1 METNRVVGDSFK
13 VRAAVSALAAA
24 LALVSVGAADAAL
37 RIMGFKY
44 GVESGA
50 WPWQVA
56 LMKPQGDGFRQFCGG
71 SVIHERWVLT
81 AAHCVDGDDPDDVQV
96 LVGAHDLDEGGRRID
111 VETIRRRRDY
121 RDDPLVNDIALLEL
135 ARPADVEEVVTLA
148 DAERSAELTKPG
160 VMATAIG
167 WGLLFPLRCVGGS
180 KAGAHRCRPRG
191 GGDGHFVHDLTG
203 QPVDPSDAATSH
215 LMQVEL
221 PLVGEQACREAYPG
235 AQIDDRTLCAGYRLG
250 GKGTCQGDGGGPLVV
265 KDGDGWVQV
274 GIVSWGAGCGK
285 PGKYDVYTNVGAFAE
300 WVNWTTGL
308 EVAVSGSTADAEDR
322 AAPPS
327 PGGERVALVIG
338 NSRYEHVSPD
348 PSGSNDAES
357 VGAALE
363 RLGFT
368 VTTLKDA
375 GYVDMAWGLE
385 EFARAAQSVQTA
397 VVFYAG
403 HGHAADGR
411 NFLAPVDTRPKAYQ
425 AAAAPDA
432 VNLFVTQA
440 NFGLIPVEWLMR
452 SVAGASNLRLVV
464 LDTDVHAPLEPAGGT
479 IVAQA
484 AAGGSAAAGGGD
496 RNSPYTEALLRYLE
510 EPDLELGML
519 FRKVRD
525 DVMRA
530 TEGGQEPVV
539 YGLPGRGIYLGAVS
553 GQLSRKTFR
562 DCPEC
567 PELVVVPSGS
577 FMMGS
582 PGSEEGRYDDEGP
595 VHRVRIAEPFAVG
608 VYEVTRGEYGRFVSA
623 TGHASGDSCMTY
635 EQEEGEWE
643 EGEWEERS
651 GRNWRNPGFRQTD
664 EHPVVCVSWEDA
676 QAYVRW
682 LSVETGEAY
691 RLLSEAEWEYVARG
705 GTETARYWGESES
718 GQCHHANGADME
730 AKRHASGW
738 TVVDCDD
745 GYYRTSPVGT
755 FSANRWKLHDVLG
768 NAWEWVEDCWNDS
781 YAGAPGDGSAW
792 ESGNCGVRVLRGGS
806 WVSQPRDLRSAGRSG
821 DTPGSRGGNVG
832 FRVARTLTP

>member
-1 METNRVVGDSFK
+1 METNRAVRDSFK

-37 RIMGFKY
+37 VVDEALVVD
-44 GVESGA
+44 GVKLGVGVKDSRAEAGA
-50 WPWQVA
+50 WPWQAA
-56 LMKPQGDGFRQFCGG
+56 LIEPQGDGSRQFCGG

-81 AAHCVDGDDPDDVQV
+81 AAHCVDGDDPDDLQV

-135 ARPADVEEVVTLA
+135 ARPAEVEEVVTLA

-180 KAGAHRCRPRG
+180 KADTHRCRPRG

-265 KDGDGWVQV
+265 KDGDEWVQV

-300 WVNWTTGL
+300 WVNRTTGL
-308 EVAVSGSTADAEDR
+308 EIAVSGSTADAEDR

-338 NSRYEHVSPD
+338 NGRYEHVSPD

-385 EFARAAQSVQTA
+385 EFARAAQSAQTA

-411 NFLAPVDTRPKAYQ
+411 NFLAPVDARPKTHE
-425 AAAAPDA
+425 AAADPDA

-452 SVAGASNLRLVV
+452 SAAGASNLRLVV

-484 AAGGSAAAGGGD
+484 AVGGSAAAGSGD

-539 YGLPGRGIYLGAVS
+539 YGLPGRGVYLGAVAD
-553 GQLSRKTFR
+553 QLSRKTFR

-577 FMMGS
+577 FVKGS
-582 PGSEEGRYDDEGP
+582 PGWEEGRWDDEDP
-595 VHRVRIAEPFAVG
+595 VHWVTIARPFAVG

-623 TGHASGDSCMTY
+623 TGHASGDSCLAH
-635 EQEEGEWE
+635 GELSE
-643 EGEWEERS
+643 
-651 GRNWRNPGFRQTD
+651 RNWRNPGFRQTD

-705 GTETARYWGESES
+705 GTETARYWGESET
-718 GQCHHANGADME
+718 GQCRNANGAD
-730 AKRHASGW
+730 ASTDFGW
-738 TVVDCDD
+738 RAGCDD
-745 GYYRTSPVGT
+745 GHARTSPVGS
-755 FSANRWKLHDVLG
+755 FSPNRWNLHDVLG
-768 NAWEWVEDCWNDS
+768 NAWEWVEDCWNYS
-781 YAGAPGDGSAW
+781 YTGAPSDGRAWRFGD
-792 ESGNCGVRVLRGGS
+792 CGMRVLRGGS
-806 WVSQPRDLRSAGRSG
+806 WISEPRILRSAYRFR
-821 DTPGSRGGNVG
+821 DATGNRNYYAG